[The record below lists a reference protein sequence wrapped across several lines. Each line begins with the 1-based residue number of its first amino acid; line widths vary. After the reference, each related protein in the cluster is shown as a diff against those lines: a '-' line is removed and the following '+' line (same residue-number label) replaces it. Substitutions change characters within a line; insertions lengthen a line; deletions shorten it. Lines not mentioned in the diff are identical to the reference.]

1 MLVREPVKYDD
12 RDYTKV
18 VIALL
23 YGGVPGLNSIH
34 SVYNFADKP
43 WVVSWSRSFNQL
55 QANLSY
61 STRICL

>member
-23 YGGVPGLNSIH
+23 YGSVPGLNSIH

-43 WVVSWSRSFNQL
+43 WVVS
-55 QANLSY
+55 
-61 STRICL
+61 